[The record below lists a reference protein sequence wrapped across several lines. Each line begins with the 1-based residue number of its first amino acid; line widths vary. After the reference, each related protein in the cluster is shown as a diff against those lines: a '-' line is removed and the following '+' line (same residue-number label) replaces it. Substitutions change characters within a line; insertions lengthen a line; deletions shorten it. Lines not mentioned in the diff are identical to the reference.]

1 MAEVSATGLVEGE
14 GAVVGAPEGAEVAA
28 EPAALSLRTM
38 LLYSVASA
46 GKNMVDAFSNAA
58 LPLYLEPYGLPG
70 WLVGL
75 LAQERSG
82 IGGLVQPAIG
92 ALSDRTRTRF
102 GRRRPFFLVGASLTA
117 LALVFLAFHP
127 PLVPMLAVVA
137 ILSFLLAVA
146 ADPYLALMADMT
158 PERQRGRLGS
168 YMGICAMAG
177 QVVLLLLASK
187 FWQAHERVVI
197 FAAAGGLL
205 VCFGVTFAGVRE
217 PAVPARRPAPARPR
231 FTPGRYLRDVLRERE
246 VAKYSLALTF
256 FWLGGGAAAPFL
268 TRFGVHELGLSDGTA
283 FFLVMLIV
291 LCTAVFAYPAGYL
304 GDRYGKKVVQS
315 AGLLFYGVAIL
326 VSSQVRT
333 LEQILPA
340 IVFVGLGNTIPTVLA
355 MPMLADLIPK
365 ARAGEFT
372 GLGSMLWSLSQPL
385 GALIGGALAD
395 ASGGYRLTFVFAG
408 LMMFVSFA
416 LLQTVRTG
424 SRAHPQASPRQSD
437 SRAVG

>member
-1 MAEVSATGLVEGE
+1 MAELPALNQVRDEGSSAVATSAAAPTETTVA
-14 GAVVGAPEGAEVAA
+14 GAAA
-28 EPAALSLRTM
+28 EPAALSRRTM

-102 GRRRPFFLVGASLTA
+102 GRRRPYFLLGVALTA

-137 ILSFLLAVA
+137 VLSFLLAVA
-146 ADPYLALMADMT
+146 ADPYLALLADMT

-168 YMGICAMAG
+168 FMGIFAMAG
-177 QVVLLLLASK
+177 QVVMLLLAAVL
-187 FWQAHERVVI
+187 WQTHERVVI
-197 FAAAGGLL
+197 FATAAGLL
-205 VCFGVTFAGVRE
+205 LCFGVTFAGVRE
-217 PAVPARRPAPARPR
+217 PPLAAAASSATRSPLA
-231 FTPGRYLRDVLRERE
+231 PGRYLRDVLRYRE
-246 VAKYSLALTF
+246 VAKYSLAMTF
-256 FWLGGGAAAPFL
+256 FWLGGGSAAPFL
-268 TRFGVHELGLSDGTA
+268 TRFGVHELGLSDGKA

-291 LCTAVFAYPAGYL
+291 LCTAIFAYPAGYL
-304 GDRYGKKVVQS
+304 GDHYGKKPVQS

-326 VSSQVRT
+326 ISSQART
-333 LEQILPA
+333 MEQILPA

-355 MPMLADLIPK
+355 LPMLADLIPK
-365 ARAGEFT
+365 RRAGEFT
-372 GLGSMLWSLSQPL
+372 GLGSMLWSLCQPL

-395 ASGGYRLTFVFAG
+395 ASGGYRLTFIFAG
-408 LMMFVSFA
+408 VMMLVSCV
-416 LLQTVRTG
+416 LLQTVRP
-424 SRAHPQASPRQSD
+424 RAAEE
-437 SRAVG
+437 